1 MKSIVS
7 RDDFQII
14 HNPSKNP
21 NKFKII
27 FDLYSEEL
35 ISSIIKTK
43 IILGATVTDNY
54 DTLIFNAT
62 TVKTFDNFHK
72 EQTVLNGTRKLPIQI
87 VSKMIYDLSCQLKYL
102 IIYENKTFLGYNK
115 KNIIVIDDNKYIY
128 LTNEY
133 LKDIDKYNDET
144 IMVSSPFTTNDFYL
158 SPELKVVKELPSY
171 IHYKTSYY
179 SLGKLIL
186 DLFFEEDNTEDVHV
200 MLSNIHIK
208 GTKLYWLLE
217 RMLKEEPQSRSI
229 IYI

>member
-14 HNPSKNP
+14 HNPSKTP
-21 NKFKII
+21 NKYKIL
-27 FDLYSEEL
+27 FDLHSEEL

-62 TVKTFDNFHK
+62 TVKTFENFHK
-72 EQTVLNGTRKLPIQI
+72 EQTVLNGTRKLPIQVI
-87 VSKMIYDLSCQLKYL
+87 SKMIYDLSCQLKYL

-133 LKDIDKYNDET
+133 LKDIDKYNDEI
-144 IMVSSPFTTNDFYL
+144 IMVSSPFTLNDFYL
-158 SPELKVVKELPSY
+158 SPELKVIKELPSY

-186 DLFFEEDNTEDVHV
+186 DLFFEEDNTEDVEV
-200 MLSNIHIK
+200 SLSNIHIK